1 MKKILVLYYSRTG
14 NTEKMAKAVAE
25 GAQINDNIKVELN
38 FHVDPEELSSFD
50 AIVVGAPTYHHEMPI
65 DFKNL
70 FEEAAVK
77 GISLKGKVGAAFGS
91 YGWSGEAPK
100 LILEIMKNKFEMQV
114 VEPPLLV
121 KYVPDEKML
130 SACRELGKKN
140 FRKLDEQGLTLSE
153 MGELLWKNQKIISL
167 NF

>member
-25 GAQINDNIKVELN
+25 GAKRDGDVEVDLSY
-38 FHVDPEELSSFD
+38 HVDTESLGSYD
-50 AIVVGAPTYHHEMPI
+50 AILVGSPTYHHDVPI

-77 GISLKGKVGAAFGS
+77 GISLKGKIGAAFGS

-100 LILEIMKNKFEMQV
+100 LIVEIMKYKFEMQIIDA
-114 VEPPLLV
+114 PLLA
-121 KYVPDEKML
+121 KYVPDQNML
-130 SACRELGKKN
+130 NACRNLGVKV
-140 FRKLDEQGLTLSE
+140 SE
-153 MGELLWKNQKIISL
+153 SLMNQA
-167 NF
+167 